1 MQNWYIEGRPNIAQR
16 PDDILKGAEAAANVL
31 PEGGVDGSNIALHSL
46 RSGGASAAANAG
58 VSDRL
63 FKRHG
68 GWKTDTAKDGY
79 VKYSLADLLLV
90 SRALKL

>member
-1 MQNWYIEGRPNIAQR
+1 M
-16 PDDILKGAEAAANVL
+16 VVTL
-31 PEGGVDGSNIALHSL
+31 PLHSL
-46 RSGGASAAANAG
+46 RSGGASAAGNAG

-79 VKYSLADLLLV
+79 AKDSLADLLLV